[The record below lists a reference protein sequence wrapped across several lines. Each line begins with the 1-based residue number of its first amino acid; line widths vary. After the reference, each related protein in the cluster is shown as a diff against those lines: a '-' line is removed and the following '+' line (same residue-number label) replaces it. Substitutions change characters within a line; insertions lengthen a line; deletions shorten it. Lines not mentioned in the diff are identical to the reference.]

1 MKTLKQEYATTAF
14 RFVEEVRDKNFK
26 KDYLSRV
33 KKLPSMITHNGL
45 LTTLTFLYSKAKGD
59 LENKADGVILRQLT
73 EFLQS
78 FEKKNSEQYKSDKEK
93 IRGFIKELAEKTDS
107 KGLLLYTKRALQLS
121 QWLKRIAEGTFEG
134 ETSNEG

>member
-1 MKTLKQEYATTAF
+1 M
-14 RFVEEVRDKNFK
+14 
-26 KDYLSRV
+26 
-33 KKLPSMITHNGL
+33 
-45 LTTLTFLYSKAKGD
+45 
-59 LENKADGVILRQLT
+59 ENKADGVILRQLT

-93 IRGFIKELAEKTDS
+93 IRGFIKELAEETDFR
-107 KGLLLYTKRALQLS
+107 GLLLHTKRALQLS